1 MIQTFEDLCT
11 YVYVTVDELFQTY
24 VQPSDHRPGPRSSF
38 SDSEVITLT
47 LVAELIR
54 LDDETVFLDY
64 VARNHR
70 ALFPLLPD
78 RSRYNRR
85 RRALGE
91 AVNTIRRH
99 LLGFLLTLLPPDDRP
114 LCVLDSLPVAV
125 VGFHHALGRHRWY
138 GWATYGYNATKKQTI
153 YGFKLDLLTTAD
165 GIITDFALAPA
176 HFTDGTFPDQLVRD
190 KAGLL
195 VVGDKADINAPLQDD
210 LQQAHGVT
218 LLTPQRTNHHQ
229 QLPEALTRRVSH
241 FRQMIETINSQLA
254 GQFSIE
260 TNKAKCLSGLVAR
273 VQAKLAAHTLGLY
286 LNVITGHP
294 LRALAALAVI

>member
-11 YVYVTVDELFQTY
+11 YAYVTVDELFQAY
-24 VQPSDHRPGPRSSF
+24 VLPHDHRPGPRSTF

-47 LVAELIR
+47 LVAEVVG

-99 LLGFLLTLLPPDDRP
+99 ILDWLLALLPPDDRP
-114 LCVLDSLPVAV
+114 LCVLDSLPVPV
-125 VGFHHALGRHRWY
+125 VGFHHARGRHRWY

-153 YGFKLDLLTTAD
+153 YGFKLHLLTTAD
-165 GIITDFALAPA
+165 GLITDFALAPA
-176 HFTDGTFPDQLVRD
+176 HFTDGTFTDQLLRD
-190 KAGLL
+190 KAELL
-195 VVGDKADINAPLQDD
+195 VVGDKAYINAELQAE

-218 LLTPQRTNHHQ
+218 LLTPQRSNQ
-229 QLPEALTRRVSH
+229 REQLPEALTRLVSH

-254 GQFSIE
+254 GQFTIE

-273 VQAKLAAHTLGLY
+273 LHAKLAAHTLGLY
-286 LNVITGHP
+286 LNVVTGQP

>member
-11 YVYVTVDELFQTY
+11 YAYVTVDELFQSS
-24 VQPSDHRPGPRSSF
+24 VLPRDHRPGPRSTF

-47 LVAELIR
+47 LVAEIVG

-70 ALFPLLPD
+70 ALFPFLPD

-91 AVNTIRRH
+91 ATNTIRRQ
-99 LLGFLLTLLPPDDRP
+99 LLGFLLALLPPDERP
-114 LCVLDSLPVAV
+114 LCVLDSLPLSV
-125 VGFHHALGRHRWY
+125 VGFHHSRGQHRWY

-153 YGFKLDLLTTAD
+153 YGFKLHLLTTAD

-176 HFTDGTFPDQLVRD
+176 HLTDGTFTEQLLRD
-190 KAGLL
+190 KAEML
-195 VVGDKADINAPLQDD
+195 VLGDKAYINALLQGE
-210 LQQAHGVT
+210 LWEVHGVR
-218 LLTPQRTNHHQ
+218 LLTPQRSNQHQ
-229 QLPEALTRRVSH
+229 QLPEALSRLVCH

-254 GQFSIE
+254 GQFNIE
-260 TNKAKCLSGLVAR
+260 SNKAKCMSGLIAR
-273 VQAKLAAHTLGLY
+273 LQAKLAAHTLSLY
-286 LNVITGHP
+286 LNVVTGQP

>member
-11 YVYVTVDELFQTY
+11 YVYVTVDELYQS
-24 VQPSDHRPGPRSSF
+24 VIQPHDHRPGPRSAF
-38 SDSEVITLT
+38 TESELITLT
-47 LVAELIR
+47 LVAELLG

-70 ALFPLLPD
+70 ALFPLLPE

-91 AVNTIRRH
+91 AINTIRRS
-99 LLGFLLTLLPPDDRP
+99 LLRWLLALLPPDDRP
-114 LCVLDSLPVAV
+114 LCVLDSLPISV
-125 VGFHHALGRHRWY
+125 VGFHHAQGQHRWY
-138 GWATYGYNATKKQTI
+138 GWATYGYNATKKQTFS
-153 YGFKLDLLTTAD
+153 GFKLHLLTTAD

-176 HFTDGTFPDQLVRD
+176 HLTDGTFTDQLLRD
-190 KAGLL
+190 KTDLL
-195 VVGDKADINAPLQDD
+195 VLGDKAYINALLQGD
-210 LQQAHGVT
+210 LQQLHGVT
-218 LLTPQRTNHHQ
+218 VLTPQRSNQHHQ
-229 QLPEALTRRVSH
+229 LPGVLTRLVSH

-260 TNKAKCLSGLVAR
+260 TNKAKSMSGLVSR
-273 VQAKLAAHTLGLY
+273 LQTKLAAHTLGMY
-286 LNVITGHP
+286 LNVVTGQP

>member
-24 VQPSDHRPGPRSSF
+24 VQPHDHRPGPRSTF

-47 LVAELIR
+47 LVAELVR

-99 LLGFLLTLLPPDDRP
+99 LLGFLLTLLPPDARP
-114 LCVLDSLPVAV
+114 LCVLDSLPVPV
-125 VGFHHALGRHRWY
+125 VGFHHAQGRHRWY
-138 GWATYGYNATKKQTI
+138 GWASYGYNATKKQTI
-153 YGFKLDLLTTAD
+153 YGFKLHLLTTAD

-176 HFTDGTFPDQLVRD
+176 HLTDGSFTNQLLRD
-190 KAGLL
+190 KTDLL
-195 VVGDKADINAPLQDD
+195 VLGDKAYINAELQGD
-210 LQQAHGVT
+210 LHTAHGVT
-218 LLTPQRTNHHQ
+218 VLTPHRTNQ
-229 QLPEALTRRVSH
+229 REQLPEVLTRLVCH
-241 FRQMIETINSQLA
+241 FRQMIETINTELA

-286 LNVITGHP
+286 LNVITGQP

>member
-24 VQPSDHRPGPRSSF
+24 VLPHDHRPGPRSSF
-38 SDSEVITLT
+38 SDSEVITLA

-91 AVNTIRRH
+91 AVNTIRRQ
-99 LLGFLLTLLPPDDRP
+99 LLGWLLALLPPDDRP
-114 LCVLDSLPVAV
+114 LCVLDSLPVPV

-153 YGFKLDLLTTAD
+153 YGFKLHLLTTAD

-176 HFTDGTFPDQLVRD
+176 HFTDGTFTDQLLRD
-190 KAGLL
+190 KAELL
-195 VVGDKADINAPLQDD
+195 VLGDKAYINAELQAD

-218 LLTPQRTNHHQ
+218 LLTPQRTNQ
-229 QLPEALTRRVSH
+229 REQLPEALTRLVSH

-254 GQFSIE
+254 GQFNIE

-273 VQAKLAAHTLGLY
+273 VQAKVAAHTLGLY
-286 LNVITGHP
+286 LNVITGQP